1 MKVLNKR
8 NVSANEGIYIGRGS
22 DWGNPYVIGK
32 HGDRERVIA
41 MYYVYALKR
50 LANEPEWLKPLEK
63 ANGLVCY
70 CAPLKCHGDILVS
83 LIK

>member
-1 MKVLNKR
+1 MKVYKINKAPAEA
-8 NVSANEGIYIGRGS
+8 VYIGRGS
-22 DWGNPYVIGK
+22 AWGNPYIIGK
-32 HGDRERVIA
+32 HGDRDKVIA